1 MILPLK
7 DSGAYV
13 SACQVTS
20 VWVGGVC
27 APAPAGAAM
36 KMANAMMAVRRLFMD
51 WSQFLCGFSQIDFL
65 IIYYTFCL
73 SDVAERAWPHDA
85 FGGQAFLAD
94 LLDVFAF
101 NYGLEPLLLRGQIF
115 LLPFLLTL
123 LVLFLRLLPLL
134 FLSCKL
140 PGRFGAHRAIG
151 VESPDVIC
159 RLGCVYF
166 RQDLIRAKDVLHH
179 IFDVSAA
186 DGVVHPSF
194 VKSERLFLCLPSP
207 FGLTRVALGRLC
219 RVALGSPFFQ
229 GSTGGNPC
237 RRAAFPSRQSRL
249 TGGLLLRLQGTF
261 G

>member
-73 SDVAERAWPHDA
+73 SDVAERARPHDA

-101 NYGLEPLLLRGQIF
+101 KYGLEPLLLRGQIF
-115 LLPFLLTL
+115 LLLFLLAL
-123 LVLFLRLLPLL
+123 LVLFLWLLPLL

-151 VESPDVIC
+151 VESPDIV
-159 RLGCVYF
+159 RRPGHVDF
-166 RQDLIRAKDVLHH
+166 RQDLLRTEDVLHH

-186 DGVVHPSF
+186 DGVVQASF
-194 VKSERLFLCLPSP
+194 LQRARLL
-207 FGLTRVALGRLC
+207 
-219 RVALGSPFFQ
+219 
-229 GSTGGNPC
+229 
-237 RRAAFPSRQSRL
+237 
-249 TGGLLLRLQGTF
+249 
-261 G
+261 